1 MGPSALKAVW
11 PGQKAPGQNR
21 PSAHVSCKTFI
32 VGEGVKMVVHNTG
45 LTDKAAVVATKVSK
59 RSRRNPDDRLCSS
72 LEAFLMFDNFW
83 V

>member
-1 MGPSALKAVW
+1 
-11 PGQKAPGQNR
+11 
-21 PSAHVSCKTFI
+21 
-32 VGEGVKMVVHNTG
+32 MVVHITG

-83 V
+83 VFVFVHVF